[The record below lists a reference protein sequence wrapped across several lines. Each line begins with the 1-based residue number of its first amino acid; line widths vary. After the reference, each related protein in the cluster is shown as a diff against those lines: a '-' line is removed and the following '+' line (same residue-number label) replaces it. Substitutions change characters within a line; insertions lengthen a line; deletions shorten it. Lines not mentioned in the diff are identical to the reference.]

1 VLGQRTGKAIAREEL
16 FRLGVIL
23 RRGTSDNVFEGNGEF
38 VSVLRVPR
46 AEPPLALLRR
56 RRYRRHPLVTVD
68 IARGGAAHSV
78 RTMILR
84 ATQSAV
90 RFYN

>member
-38 VSVLRVPR
+38 VSVPR
-46 AEPPLALLRR
+46 AAAPLALLRR
-56 RRYRRHPLVTVD
+56 RRYCRHPLVTVD
-68 IARGGAAHSV
+68 IARGV
-78 RTMILR
+78 RWTPKTRQLVKVEPC
-84 ATQSAV
+84 A
-90 RFYN
+90 